1 MNTKCSFFIFLAAV
15 LLTSVACSFG
25 VPSSSSLETGP
36 VETLTLNEPRSSA
49 GVLDVT
55 FDMTLSEFNLSNGT
69 EELLDGEIRYN
80 VAAWEPTVARSNDS
94 LTISQDD
101 GDYTRQGFPGD
112 DVVNVWDIRLVKVPM
127 NLVVSADAYDATM
140 DLSGLPIRRM
150 TVQDGTSQAVVR
162 FDEVNPEATDR
173 LSYQT
178 GASEITFIGLANANF
193 AEMNFDGGAGEYSFD
208 FSGDLQRD
216 AAVTIDVGFSSVRI
230 IVPSGVSA
238 RVDVEGGTGQVDAAS
253 AWRTEGDTYVNPSN
267 GPLLTIIVN
276 VGAGDVHLA
285 NQ

>member
-1 MNTKCSFFIFLAAV
+1 MNTKHSFSILFVAV
-15 LLTSVACSFG
+15 LLTSLACSFG
-25 VPSSSSLETGP
+25 APSISQLETGP
-36 VETLTLNEPRSSA
+36 VETLTLNEPRSSV
-49 GVLDVT
+49 GILDVI
-55 FDMTLSEFNLSNGT
+55 FDMALGELNLSNGAD
-69 EELLDGEIRYN
+69 ELLDGEIRYN
-80 VAAWEPTVARSNDS
+80 VADWAPTVVRSNDS

-112 DVVNVWDIRLVKVPM
+112 DIVNVWDVRLGNVPM
-127 NLVVSADAYDATM
+127 NLVVSAGAYDASM
-140 DLSGLPIRRM
+140 NLSGLPILRL
-150 TVQDGTSQAVVR
+150 TVQDGASQVEVR
-162 FDEVNPEATDR
+162 FDELNPEEMDR

-216 AAVTIDVGFSSVRI
+216 AAVTIDVGLSSVRI

-238 RVDVEGGTGQVDAAS
+238 QVDVEGGPGRVNANGTWQ
-253 AWRTEGDTYVNPSN
+253 TEGDTYVNPGS
-267 GPLLTIIVN
+267 GPQLTITVN